1 MYSLKERHS
10 LNLVQLSPS
19 LFCRFAFTIVFS
31 EILSVLVVC
40 EWSYGSWGE
49 RVASTT
55 VREDFVTYEWVD
67 LHSGPYFTKVVNY
80 LRDLLD
86 QEGERMTS
94 DNDELGRQ
102 LCQQRFLQAVQ
113 LEEDFFENAYR
124 TTS

>member
-1 MYSLKERHS
+1 
-10 LNLVQLSPS
+10 
-19 LFCRFAFTIVFS
+19 
-31 EILSVLVVC
+31 
-40 EWSYGSWGE
+40 
-49 RVASTT
+49 